1 MKVLTAEE
9 MGAADRRSVESGVAV
24 AQLMECAGAAVARFC
39 LRRFPDDGLVVVLA
53 GKGNNGGDGL
63 VAARYLAQAG
73 RRVRVALLGAAS
85 ELKGDAAVAW
95 QTLGK
100 TSASCEP
107 GSENPDPGH
116 PVFVEAEVRCSVSVE
131 VREIG
136 DEGGLRAALE
146 GAVLVVD
153 AVVGTG
159 FKPPLR
165 GLAAVAQSLM
175 EGTKV
180 PVVGVDLPSGW
191 DADSVAEMVQG
202 AFRADAVVTF
212 AAPKL
217 AHVFG
222 HLTAGKTFGPVVVA
236 PIGTPEDAV
245 QSATGLTWCG
255 SAKAIAEMP
264 RGIDGNKGKFGHVLV
279 VGGAF
284 GKAGAP
290 SMASV
295 AAMRA
300 GAGLVTA
307 AVPREILPIVAAVAP
322 ELMLTPLATEGS
334 GGLSLDA
341 LEEEPLAELL
351 KGMTVV
357 GIGPGLGQE
366 GTTPEWVRAFVERV
380 MLPMVIDADALN
392 ALAGRATLL
401 RDVVNAAQA
410 KGRPRTIV
418 LTPHPGEMARLVG
431 MTVKEVEADRVGL
444 ALRFATEHGVTLVL
458 KGWRTLVAHPDGSVA
473 VNTTGNPSMAKGGS
487 GDILTGIVSAMLA
500 QYAGSGEPEDVAR
513 AVEAAVFLHGLA
525 GDFACLA
532 QDEHTVLAMDTV
544 GHLWQAFRARV
555 TDEDG
560 LTWVAGTA
568 ANGTFA
574 GGEKLQVSPLR
585 IAEDAMLRSR

>member
-1 MKVLTAEE
+1 MKILKAEE
-9 MGAADRRSVESGVAV
+9 MGAADRRSVEAGVPV
-24 AQLMECAGAAVARFC
+24 ARLMEAAGSAVARFC
-39 LRRFPDDGLVVVLA
+39 QRRAWSPQNGGDGLVVVLA
-53 GKGNNGGDGL
+53 GKGSNGGDGM
-63 VAARYLAQAG
+63 VAARHLARAG

-85 ELKGDAAVAW
+85 ELKGDATAAFESATHLRDDETVA
-95 QTLGK
+95 K
-100 TSASCEP
+100 MAHP
-107 GSENPDPGH
+107 GPARTAGVESSE
-116 PVFVEAEVRCSVSVE
+116 VEL
-131 VREIG
+131 REIA
-136 DEGGLRAALE
+136 DEEGLRAAIE
-146 GAVLVVD
+146 GAELVID

-165 GLAAVAQSLM
+165 GLAAAAKTLLDA
-175 EGTKV
+175 TCV
-180 PVVGVDLPSGW
+180 PVVAVDLPSGW
-191 DADSVAEMVQG
+191 DADSTEETAKG

-212 AAPKL
+212 AAPKM

-222 HLTAGKTFGPVVVA
+222 ALTPWKTFGPVVVA
-236 PIGTPEDAV
+236 GIGTPESAID
-245 QSATGLTWCG
+245 SATGLSWSG
-255 SAKAIAEMP
+255 SAKTIAEAP
-264 RGIDGNKGKFGHVLV
+264 RAINGNKGRLGHVLL

-290 SMASV
+290 SMASL

-341 LEEEPLAELL
+341 LGEEALAKLL

-366 GTTPEWVRAFVERV
+366 GTTPEWVRMFVERV
-380 MLPMVIDADALN
+380 TLPMVIDADGLN
-392 ALAGRATLL
+392 ALAGRTSLL
-401 RDVVNAAQA
+401 GEIVKQAQA

-431 MTVKEVEADRVGL
+431 MSVKEVEADRIGL
-444 ALRFATEHGVTLVL
+444 ARRFALEHGVTLVL
-458 KGWRTLVAHPDGSVA
+458 KGWRTLIAHPDGRIA

-500 QYAGSGEPEDVAR
+500 QYAGSAGPADVAG

-532 QDEHTVLAMDTV
+532 QDEHTVLATDTV
-544 GHLWQAFRARV
+544 DHLWQAFRARV

-560 LTWVAGTA
+560 MTWIAGTA
-568 ANGTFA
+568 TNGVTA
-574 GGEKLQVSPLR
+574 
-585 IAEDAMLRSR
+585 

>member
-1 MKVLTAEE
+1 MRLAMKILTAEE
-9 MGAADRRSVESGVAV
+9 MGATDRRSVESGVPV
-24 AQLMECAGAAVARFC
+24 AQLMEHAGAAVARLC
-39 LRRFPDDGLVVVLA
+39 LRRFSGNGLVVVLA

-63 VAARYLAQAG
+63 VAARHLAQAG
-73 RRVRVALLGAAS
+73 RCVRVALLGAAVDV
-85 ELKGDAAVAW
+85 KGDAAVA
-95 QTLGK
+95 LESAK
-100 TSASCEP
+100 TQA
-107 GSENPDPGH
+107 G
-116 PVFVEAEVRCSVSVE
+116 VELREVS
-131 VREIG
+131 
-136 DEGGLRAALE
+136 DEDGLRAAME
-146 GAVLVVD
+146 GAELVID

-165 GLAAVAQSLM
+165 GLAAVAQSLL
-175 EGTKV
+175 EAAKV
-180 PVVGVDLPSGW
+180 PVVAVDLPSGW
-191 DADSVAEMVQG
+191 NADSVEETAKG

-236 PIGTPEDAV
+236 PIGTPENAV
-245 QSATGLTWCG
+245 QSATGLTWSG
-255 SAKAIAEMP
+255 SAKAITETP
-264 RGIDGNKGKFGHVLV
+264 RAINGNKGKFGHVLV

-334 GGLSLDA
+334 GGLSMEL
-341 LEEEPLAELL
+341 LGKESLAKLL
-351 KGMTVV
+351 KGITVV

-366 GTTPEWVRAFVERV
+366 GTTPEWVRAFVEHV
-380 MLPMVIDADALN
+380 TLPMVIDADALN
-392 ALAGRATLL
+392 ALAGKTSLL
-401 RDVVNAAQA
+401 RDAVKAAQA
-410 KGRPRTIV
+410 KGKPRAIV

-431 MTVKEVEADRVGL
+431 LTVKEVEADRVGL
-444 ALRFATEHGVTLVL
+444 ARRFATEHGVTLVL
-458 KGWRTLVAHPDGSVA
+458 KGWRTLVAHPDGRIA

-487 GDILTGIVSAMLA
+487 GDILTGIVAAMLA
-500 QYAGSGEPEDVAR
+500 QYRNPKNPNEVDVAQ

-544 GHLWQAFRARV
+544 NHLWQAFRARV
-555 TDEDG
+555 MDGDG
-560 LTWVAGTA
+560 LMWIAGTA
-568 ANGTFA
+568 TNESG
-574 GGEKLQVSPLR
+574 R
-585 IAEDAMLRSR
+585 